1 MCFYFQKGLIL
12 KTFAF
17 VYNLFVFLI
26 YFLDFS
32 YPRIT
37 TCIPTTHDISLHSK
51 SLNYLEITVNN
62 ELVKV
67 CDWLLANK
75 LTLNIKKSNYVIFHP
90 HQKKVAFNC
99 NLKIFDHE
107 RSVFKHLVIERKN
120 FVKYLGVLI
129 YNNLSWKSHADY
141 VTLKISKIVG
151 IIPRLRHFLS
161 SNIRLDICRSLINP
175 TGSSLMASQHGSKSP
190 NKQKEKLY
198 V

>member
-32 YPRIT
+32 YPRTT
-37 TCIPTTHDISLHSK
+37 TCIPTTHDFHPLPTTPDISLHSK

-107 RSVFKHLVIERKN
+107 RSVFKHLVIERKILLSA
-120 FVKYLGVLI
+120 LG
-129 YNNLSWKSHADY
+129 
-141 VTLKISKIVG
+141 
-151 IIPRLRHFLS
+151 
-161 SNIRLDICRSLINP
+161 C
-175 TGSSLMASQHGSKSP
+175 
-190 NKQKEKLY
+190 
-198 V
+198 